1 MRGHGPPKLLSRQP
15 EMYEHTGFY
24 KAWEQSLQIGE
35 TAFFFRSSNIP
46 EPERFF

>member
-1 MRGHGPPKLLSRQP
+1 
-15 EMYEHTGFY
+15 MYEHTGFY